1 MPSGLDT
8 LSRSWRTALPPLAL
22 ALLVTG
28 CQALPSGPDA
38 GLDDDPL
45 AGAPPIERGLDAR
58 GLAGLLTA
66 ELAGQRGDYR
76 RATQGYLEG
85 AERYGSVALVE
96 RAALAARF
104 SNDPQLL
111 THTAEL
117 WRTLAP
123 DSEAPTR
130 LLASLAL
137 QRGDWPEALAQ
148 RLQVV
153 ERGGQGELSAF
164 VELALGE
171 NADPAPLL
179 ELMRDHLARPSALEH
194 PQHDDAELATAL
206 LEVAIGDTASAQR
219 RLDRLAERSPEL
231 PALWLTRARL
241 AQEAG
246 DYTRARTAA
255 RRGLTITPG
264 DPRLVL
270 MLAQSELRLG
280 NIDAA
285 EAQTDNLLESQAGNQ
300 ELRLALAQLYLEEG
314 HPEPARRLLL
324 PLIGEADTPALAFY
338 LLGAI
343 AEAEDEIDNAL
354 LYYRQVPPGDEF
366 LPARLS
372 AARMLIDDDRLLDAR
387 AFLRIERLR
396 HEAYFTDLVSLEV
409 ELLEREGRADEAT
422 VLLDRELER
431 TPNDEQLLYMRAMRA
446 WEGGDLEAMERDL
459 GRIIERDP
467 DNATALNALGYT
479 LADLGIEGRLEEARA
494 MIERAL
500 ELEPGSPAIMDS
512 MGWVLFRLG
521 EPERAL
527 PWLER
532 AYATLPDQEIAAHL
546 IEVLWTLERHDE
558 ARALTREAME
568 RFDEHPVLDELLERI
583 PELIPERTGAPL

>member
-1 MPSGLDT
+1 MPPALDT
-8 LSRSWRTALPPLAL
+8 FPRCARTCLAPLAL
-22 ALLVTG
+22 AALVAG
-28 CQALPSGPDA
+28 CQVLPAGPPGPA
-38 GLDDDPL
+38 SELDDDPL
-45 AGAPPIERGLDAR
+45 AGAPPVERGLDAR
-58 GLAGLLTA
+58 GLSGLLTA

-76 RATQGYLEG
+76 RATLGYLEG

-111 THTAEL
+111 TDTAEL

-153 ERGGQGELSAF
+153 ARGGQGELVAF

-171 NADPAPLL
+171 GADPAPLL
-179 ELMRDHLARPSALEH
+179 ELMRRHLARPGADEH
-194 PQHDDAELATAL
+194 PQHHDAELATAL
-206 LEVAIGDTASAQR
+206 LEVAVGDTTSAQR
-219 RLDRLAERSPEL
+219 RLDRLADRSPEL
-231 PALWLTRARL
+231 PALWLAKTRL

-246 DYTRARTAA
+246 NHTLAREAA
-255 RRGLTITPG
+255 RRGLTISPG
-264 DPRLVL
+264 DPRFIL

-280 NIDAA
+280 NIGAA
-285 EAQTDNLLESQAGNQ
+285 EAQTDALLESRADNQ
-300 ELRLALAQLYLEEG
+300 ELRLALARLYLEEN

-324 PLIGEADTPALAFY
+324 PLIGEDDTPAQAFY

-343 AEAEDEIDNAL
+343 AQAEDEIDNAL

-372 AARMLIDDDRLLDAR
+372 AASMLIEDDRLPDAR

-396 HEAYFTDLVSLEV
+396 HETYFADLVSLEV
-409 ELLEREGRADEAT
+409 ELLERAGRPDDADA
-422 VLLDRELER
+422 LLDRELER
-431 TPNDEQLLYMRAMRA
+431 TPNDEELLYLRAMRA
-446 WEGGDLEAMERDL
+446 WEDGDLEAMERDL
-459 GRIIERDP
+459 GRIIERNP
-467 DNATALNALGYT
+467 DHATALNALGYT
-479 LADLGIEGRLEEARA
+479 LADLDIEGRLEEARE
-494 MIERAL
+494 MIERAH
-500 ELEPGSPAIMDS
+500 ELEPNNPAVMDS
-512 MGWVLFRLG
+512 LGWVHFRLG
-521 EPERAL
+521 DPERAL

-532 AYATLPDQEIAAHL
+532 AYGAMPDQEVAAHL
-546 IEVLWTLERHDE
+546 AEVLWELDRRDA
-558 ARALTREAME
+558 ARALVREAVE
-568 RFDEHPVLDELLERI
+568 RYDERPVLDALLERI
-583 PELIPERTGAPL
+583 PELAPDRSR